1 MKEKF
6 LTKNTK
12 ITIKEDTNYLT
23 PPPPGLKTCIEK
35 FTMKMVRSISEA
47 LT

>member
-23 PPPPGLKTCIEK
+23 PPPPGLKT
-35 FTMKMVRSISEA
+35 TR
-47 LT
+47 